1 MSTPAS
7 RLIALCVLL
16 FLPGVTS
23 AHAGA
28 RAVIG
33 DSWSVPR
40 DKLQSIIDATYG
52 PGHIDVQTDYLGA
65 QPGDP
70 DRIVWMSS
78 VWPIMQ
84 LREISGTALRPDFG
98 WYIETDDERPPV
110 IDGLDDGPA
119 FKNGRDGPTTTLLQ
133 FRNRGR
139 SVGFYLHTADAGSGQ
154 GPRTFFTNRSLN
166 DVGPG
171 GRGALHEPGEG
182 GDIQALVFDVSE
194 WTRPL
199 TWLVCFENRD
209 TGAMPGA
216 CCETTDNDYADYVFE
231 IRAEAITPTI
241 APSFGSLKMLYR
253 D

>member
-1 MSTPAS
+1 MSTSAA
-7 RLIALCVLL
+7 RRVALWVLL
-16 FLPGVTS
+16 FLAAVIP

-40 DKLQSIIDATYG
+40 NKLQSIIDATYG
-52 PGHIDVQTDYLGA
+52 PGRIDAQSDYLGA
-65 QPGDP
+65 RPGDP
-70 DRIVWMSS
+70 DQVVWMSS

-84 LREISGTALRPDFG
+84 LREIEGAALRADFG
-98 WYIETDDERPPV
+98 WYIEAGDEHRPV
-110 IDGLDDGPA
+110 IDGVEDGPA
-119 FKNGRDGPTTTLLQ
+119 FKNGRAGPATTLLQ

-139 SVGFYLHTADAGSGQ
+139 SVGFYLHTPDAGSGQ
-154 GPRTFFTNRSLN
+154 GPRTFFTNRSFN

-182 GDIQALVFDVSE
+182 GDIQALIFDISA

-199 TWLVCFENRD
+199 TGLVCFESRD
-209 TGAMPGA
+209 SGALPGP

-231 IRAEAITPTI
+231 IRAEATTPTI